1 VKLEPTWLDIALR
14 LVLTM
19 IASGLLGWDRGEH
32 GRPAGVRTTVLV
44 GLASCIAMVV
54 GNLALST
61 SGKTDASFASADVLR
76 MPLGILTGIGFI
88 GAGAILKRGTSV
100 EGLTTASTLWL
111 ATVLGIAFGAGFLV
125 VGAAGGACGFLVVSV
140 LGKVK
145 RMRPRHYRGTLT
157 VHSGRDLQPAIME
170 SLRTVA
176 SNVKVQGWTVD
187 RRADEAFTHIVQLR
201 VTYRAGPGQPAPP
214 FLGVVSAVPGVI
226 RVAWSA

>member
-1 VKLEPTWLDIALR
+1 MQLEPTWLDIALR
-14 LVLTM
+14 LALTM

-111 ATVLGIAFGAGFLV
+111 ATVLGIAFGAGFLL
-125 VGAAGGACGFLVVSV
+125 VGAAGGACGFLVVSL

-145 RMRPRHYRGTLT
+145 RIRPRHYRGTLT
-157 VHSGRDLQPAIME
+157 VESGMDLQAAVVG
-170 SLRTVA
+170 SLPSEV
-176 SNVKVQGWTVD
+176 SNVKVQGWTID
-187 RRADEAFTHIVQLR
+187 RRAVETSTHTLQLR
-201 VTYRAGPGQPAPP
+201 VTYRAGPDEHTPS
-214 FLGVVSAVPGVI
+214 FLDVVSAIPGVT
-226 RVAWSA
+226 RVEWSA